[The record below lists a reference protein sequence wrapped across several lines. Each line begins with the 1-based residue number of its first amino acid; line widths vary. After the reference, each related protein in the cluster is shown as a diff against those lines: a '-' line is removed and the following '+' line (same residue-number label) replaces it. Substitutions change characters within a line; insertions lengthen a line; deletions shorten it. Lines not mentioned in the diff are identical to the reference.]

1 MDEQRR
7 LQLAAEIRHIFP
19 NSVNPPPGTSKDARR
34 HPADDEIRET
44 SRKKARRS
52 NGRGGNAT
60 MQRPV
65 RALINFTR

>member
-19 NSVNPPPGTSKDARR
+19 NSVNPLPDTSKGARR
-34 HPADDEIRET
+34 HRADDEIRET
-44 SRKKARRS
+44 SHKKARRS
-52 NGRGGNAT
+52 NGRGDNVLL
-60 MQRPV
+60 QRPV

>member
-19 NSVNPPPGTSKDARR
+19 NSVNPPPGTSKDTRR
-34 HPADDEIRET
+34 HRADDEIRET

-52 NGRGGNAT
+52 NGRDNVT
-60 MQRPV
+60 MQLPV
-65 RALINFTR
+65 RASINFAR